1 MGYVLS
7 SAHLELKV
15 HLWHV
20 NIATMSNCMV
30 PVSLLYCSFLCRGHN
45 MNVKHL
51 ENQVFSKHFLDCTF
65 KMVFIR
71 RYTHF

>member
-1 MGYVLS
+1 
-7 SAHLELKV
+7 
-15 HLWHV
+15 
-20 NIATMSNCMV
+20 
-30 PVSLLYCSFLCRGHN
+30 

-71 RYTHF
+71 RYTHFDRNSRSGKIVGLGVKHVKTVSKIY